1 MTTELDLHAAEVI
14 DGVLVD
20 LTGPIATVTLS
31 RPERL
36 NALSLATWAR
46 IRDVFS
52 TLEAAPD
59 VRVVLVRGAGDKAFA
74 AGADI
79 SEFPQLR
86 LSATA
91 ARGYNQTLADALQAI
106 AALSLPVIAVVHGL
120 AIGGGCELAAA
131 CDVRIA
137 STDARLG
144 IPIGRLGVILGDVES
159 RAVARLIGPA
169 RLKELL
175 FSGRL
180 VDAEEALA
188 IGLVDR
194 VVEPAELE
202 DAVSA
207 LVRSI
212 VRSAPTTM
220 RAAKLVT
227 DMYDRPLD
235 EADARTLTE
244 LEQAAYD
251 GPNLKEG
258 VAAFLEKRRPEFGR
272 SIDTSSAS

>member
-1 MTTELDLHAAEVI
+1 VTTELDLHAAEVI

-20 LTGPIATVTLS
+20 LAGPIATVTLS

-36 NALSLATWAR
+36 NALALATWAR

-52 TLEAAPD
+52 ALEAAPD
-59 VRVVLVRGAGDKAFA
+59 VRVVLVRGSGDKAFA

-86 LSATA
+86 LSAAA

-235 EADARTLTE
+235 EADARTLAK

-272 SIDTSSAS
+272 RSESPPG

>member
-20 LTGPIATVTLS
+20 LAGPIATVTLS

-36 NALSLATWAR
+36 NALALATWAR

-52 TLEAAPD
+52 ALEAAPD
-59 VRVVLVRGAGDKAFA
+59 VRVVLVRGSGDKAFA

-86 LSATA
+86 LSAAA

-235 EADARTLTE
+235 EADARTLAK

-272 SIDTSSAS
+272 RSESPPG